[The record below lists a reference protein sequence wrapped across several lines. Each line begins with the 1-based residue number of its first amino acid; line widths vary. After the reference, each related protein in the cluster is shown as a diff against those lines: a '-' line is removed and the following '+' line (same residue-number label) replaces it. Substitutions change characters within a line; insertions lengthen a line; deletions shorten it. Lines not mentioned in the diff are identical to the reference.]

1 MKLILCITELHRDDL
16 ANCNSAREEPINVT
30 YSIVNCNYISSKCK
44 QCVLQ

>member
-16 ANCNSAREEPINVT
+16 ANCNSVREEHVNVSYT
-30 YSIVNCNYISSKCK
+30 IVNCNYISSKFK